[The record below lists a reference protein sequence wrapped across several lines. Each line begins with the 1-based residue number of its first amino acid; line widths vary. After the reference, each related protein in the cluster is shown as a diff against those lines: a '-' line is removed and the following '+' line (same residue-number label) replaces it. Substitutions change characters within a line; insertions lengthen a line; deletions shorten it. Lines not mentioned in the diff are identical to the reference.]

1 MCTIDMSPR
10 WVWPDWWVWSQRWE
24 PTADDGLSPSQMC
37 PIGQTQCSVMD
48 IVKAPG
54 QCCKLDI
61 QFDNATC
68 GYLHIRAWKVSDRG
82 GEEKGGEEKGG
93 EEKGGDGRSVHSC
106 LLNRLV

>member
-1 MCTIDMSPR
+1 MMIS
-10 WVWPDWWVWSQRWE
+10 
-24 PTADDGLSPSQMC
+24 LSQMC
-37 PIGQTQCSVMD
+37 PIGKAQCSVMD

-82 GEEKGGEEKGG
+82 GE
-93 EEKGGDGRSVHSC
+93 DGRKERKGRGVHSF
-106 LLNRLV
+106 LHHLVGDQRRAGWPGAVFCPPHSKVPLTRPPPSHGGGGT